1 MLHNEPVNITNCI
14 ADTSVVRLS
23 SYRMFFSVT
32 DESAFA
38 IYKWNEEISSR
49 LMQLVGVIEV
59 TLRNRI
65 HSAMSNAL
73 HVGSSGVKSNNDWFN
88 RISIN
93 THTQDKLNKVLK
105 NKNRTLK
112 IPPPTP
118 NFVVSKMTYGFW
130 PNILKVEQ
138 KSDNS
143 RLEWETIF
151 PVIFPGLPTKSVAF
165 WKKLK
170 HRDAIIARCFSV
182 GELRNRIAH
191 FEPIWKFGPELE
203 EKLPKHNVTPATI
216 NPAPKNKTEAIAR
229 LSMEVG
235 RAIELLEWLSPS
247 AHQDYL
253 NSEGKKSLNWLITET
268 ALDAFVK
275 HKEVN
280 KISFNKAIKARR
292 IKRLSEG
299 LKGCSVITMEKQ
311 PIGVLFLY
319 P

>member
-14 ADTSVVRLS
+14 AETSVVRLS
-23 SYRMFFSVT
+23 SYRIFFSVS

-65 HSAMSNAL
+65 HSAMSNSL
-73 HVGSSGVKSNNDWFN
+73 QVGSAGIKYNNDWFN

-93 THTQDKLNKVLK
+93 SYTQDKINKVLK
-105 NKNRTLK
+105 NKNKTPK
-112 IPPPTP
+112 VPTPTP

-130 PNILKVEQ
+130 PNILKVD
-138 KSDNS
+138 KKTDNS
-143 RLEWETIF
+143 RLEWEKIF
-151 PVIFPGLPTKSVAF
+151 PEIFPGLPKKSNTY
-165 WKKLK
+165 WKKIK
-170 HRDAIIARCFSV
+170 NREAVIARCFSV
-182 GELRNRIAH
+182 GDLRNRIAH
-191 FEPIWKFGPELE
+191 FEPIWKFGPEVE
-203 EKLPKHNVTPATI
+203 EKIPKPNVNPTI
-216 NPAPKNKTEAIAR
+216 LNPAPKNKKEAIAR
-229 LSMEVG
+229 LSMEIY
-235 RAIELLEWLSPS
+235 RAIELLKWLSPS
-247 AHQDYL
+247 SHQDYL
-253 NSEGKKSLNWLITET
+253 NSESKKSLNWLITED
-268 ALDAFVK
+268 ALEAFVK
-275 HKEVN
+275 HKEVS

-299 LKGCSVITMEKQ
+299 LKGCSIITIEKQ